1 MCRHVA
7 HLGRP
12 VSLSELLLEPEH
24 GLLRQSWAPRDQRHG
39 TVNADGF
46 GIGWYD
52 ASRGEPARYR
62 RSVPM
67 WGDPSLASFSPV
79 VWSRCVLAAVRS
91 ATVGMPL
98 EESACAPF
106 LLPGDVLLSHNGAVP
121 DVGRALGDLVPS
133 AALAAV
139 GSTVDSAFVAAL
151 VAVRLAE
158 GDPLP
163 EALRA
168 TVRLAAARAP
178 QARLNLLAT
187 DGRTV
192 AATTWGDTLV
202 VRSGD
207 GSVLV
212 ASEASD
218 EASDWKDVPDRSLVT
233 VTPDGVT
240 VDDL

>member
-1 MCRHVA
+1 MCRHLA

-12 VSLSELLLEPEH
+12 VALSELLLEPEH
-24 GLLRQSWAPRDQRHG
+24 GLLRQSWSPRDQKHG

-52 ASRGEPARYR
+52 PSRGEPARYR

-67 WGDPSLASFSPV
+67 WADPSLTSFAPV

-91 ATVGMPL
+91 ATGGMPL
-98 EESACAPF
+98 DESACAPF

-151 VAVRLAE
+151 MAVRLAA

-168 TVRLAAARAP
+168 TVRLVAERAP
-178 QARLNLLAT
+178 DARLNLLAT

-207 GSVLV
+207 RSVLV
-212 ASEASD
+212 ASQASD
-218 EASDWKDVPDRSLVT
+218 EASDWKDVADRSLVT
-233 VTPDGVT
+233 ATPDGVT